1 MSDRIRLDSIT
12 VNAPD
17 AIALARFYAEITR
30 GTAAGDSDWAAVTGP
45 HGSMAFQQVDDFR
58 PPDWPVDSVPTQL
71 HLDFHVDD
79 LEATGAR
86 VLAAG
91 ARRFDAQPNAD
102 HCTVYADPVGHPF
115 CLSTWTFDDL
125 FHAALPTKEPAP
137 EPEARPGDEPTAWGV
152 TVDCANPRALA
163 RFWAL
168 ALGYREPPALDGF
181 ATWDAWLA
189 DQGVPEDERDGVAYL
204 ADPSGRLPTLSFVRV
219 PEPKTTK
226 NRLHLDVKVSG
237 GRDVPA
243 DRRESAIRAKVAQLC
258 AAGARTLREHD
269 GPRGLDHVVLADP
282 EGNELCVV

>member
-1 MSDRIRLDSIT
+1 MPDRIRLDSAT

-17 AIALARFYAEITR
+17 AIALARFYAEITG
-30 GTAAGDSDWAAVTGP
+30 GTAAGDSHWAAVTGP
-45 HGSMAFQQVDDFR
+45 NGDLAFQQVDDFR
-58 PPDWPVDSVPTQL
+58 PPDWPGDSVPTQL

-102 HCTVYADPVGHPF
+102 HCIVYADPVGHPF
-115 CLSTWTFDDL
+115 CLSTWAFDDL
-125 FHAALPTKEPAP
+125 VHAALPTEEPAP
-137 EPEARPGDEPTAWGV
+137 APESGPADEAAAWGV
-152 TVDCANPRALA
+152 TVDCAHPRALA

-168 ALGYREPPALDGF
+168 ALGYREPSAPDGF
-181 ATWDAWLA
+181 TSWDAWLT
-189 DQGVPEDERDGVAYL
+189 DQGVPEDERDDAAYL
-204 ADPSGRLPTLSFVRV
+204 SDPSGRLPTLSFLKV

-237 GRDVPA
+237 GRGAPA
-243 DRRESAIRAKVAQLC
+243 DRREQAIRAKVAELC
-258 AAGARTLREHD
+258 AVGGRTLSEHD